1 MNDSFVLLCPK
12 ESHSANSKRIHK
24 NQIPHMHIRY
34 MYSTCQ
40 KKGCELVAI
49 LRDYFVETK
58 SQTHRDCII
67 AKFANSV
74 NTMRIR
80 MAIWSAVYCAHFANF
95 ANVSTRIARTLRE
108 HTLLAHLREVFACVS
123 LPFFFNKYRT
133 FIKPNSHWVHIN

>member
-24 NQIPHMHIRY
+24 NSNTTHAHKIHARY
-34 MYSTCQ
+34 LS

-58 SQTHRDCII
+58 LQTHCDCII

-74 NTMRIR
+74 NTMHIHT
-80 MAIWSAVYCAHFANF
+80 AIWSAVYCAHFVNF

-108 HTLLAHLREVFACVS
+108 HTLLARLREVFACVS
-123 LPFFFNKYRT
+123 LPFFLT
-133 FIKPNSHWVHIN
+133 STVHSLNQTVTGYT